1 MSGEAEALAGAAVG
15 EVPGSPGG
23 VRALADSWRSA
34 ARTVTWG
41 ADLAD
46 SARTTV
52 SSCRGMSADACREA
66 ARGLTRDLEGT
77 MDCLLDGAGVLE
89 DYAGVLDEARTA
101 IEELRRQATATVQET
116 LDNPSAAPEA
126 AGALAPIMGAAAGL
140 RAKVDLAAHLA
151 AAALTSLNAGG
162 QQAGAGGAGN
172 GASESDNPFTRLWKR
187 NFEHRPEVNSKR
199 RLTTEDVNRIKEQD
213 EGGVDWRTVDQQAIG
228 DCFLLATLQAYSQ
241 SEDGQ
246 QLLRDNIRL
255 NDARDGFIVTLYDN
269 GQPVDVNVTDYYTN
283 GLQGQQTA
291 PPTLLN
297 IYERSYG
304 LYFGG
309 QNLARGGKSETAME
323 RISNRE
329 PDRIDTRG
337 GTGATFWS
345 WWDDNTYSDSEWQQI
360 EQAIDDDRP
369 VVASSP
375 KGGIVSDD
383 NVDADTNNDGVFD
396 AGSGPGAEDQGG
408 GYRIAG
414 DHVYTVESI
423 DDEYV
428 TLINPWG
435 NNPDASDTH
444 VGSGGRIRITREE
457 YATYFPSTDVG
468 RTS

>member
-1 MSGEAEALAGAAVG
+1 M
-15 EVPGSPGG
+15 
-23 VRALADSWRSA
+23 
-34 ARTVTWG
+34 
-41 ADLAD
+41 
-46 SARTTV
+46 
-52 SSCRGMSADACREA
+52 
-66 ARGLTRDLEGT
+66 
-77 MDCLLDGAGVLE
+77 DGAGVPE
-89 DYAGVLDEARTA
+89 DY
-101 IEELRRQATATVQET
+101 
-116 LDNPSAAPEA
+116 
-126 AGALAPIMGAAAGL
+126 
-140 RAKVDLAAHLA
+140 
-151 AAALTSLNAGG
+151 AGG
-162 QQAGAGGAGN
+162 QQAGAGGAGS

-187 NFEHRPEVNSKR
+187 EFEHIKTVDGKR
-199 RLTTEDVNRIKEQD
+199 RLTTEDVNRIKAQD
-213 EGGVDWRTVDQQAIG
+213 EGGGADWRTVDQQAIG
-228 DCFLLATLQAYSQ
+228 DCLLLATLQAYSQ
-241 SEDGQ
+241 SEDGR

-297 IYERSYG
+297 IYERAYG

-309 QNLARGGKSETAME
+309 QNLARGGTPETAME

-345 WWDDNTYSDSEWQQI
+345 WWDDDAYSDSEWQQI
-360 EQAIDDDRP
+360 EQAIHDDRP
-369 VVASSP
+369 VVASSIE
-375 KGGIVSDD
+375 GGIISDD
-383 NVDADTNNDGVFD
+383 SVDADTNNDGVFD

-408 GYRIAG
+408 GYQIVG
-414 DHVYTVESI
+414 NHVYTVESI

-435 NNPDASDTH
+435 RNNLDAGNNH